1 MRQKQAN
8 SKIYTLFAVLVF
20 VTVFYLPSFG
30 QSFLENAGP
39 VQLRVLTFNIYHG
52 ATMKG
57 DFDLDL
63 IASVIKKLDP
73 DLVALQEVD
82 FKTARAKKLDLVT
95 ELGYRT
101 GMSPLFG
108 KAMNYDGG
116 EYGEGILSKYS
127 FKSTR
132 VHPLHYSEGHEP
144 RAALEVEVELGN
156 GTVISFIGTHLDH
169 VKDPG
174 DRIMQAKQINEL
186 LEKIENPAILAGDL
200 NALPGSDPI
209 QILSRK
215 WALSDAEGLKPTFP
229 SSEPVRKIDYI
240 MFAPAK
246 LWKVIETRVID
257 ERVAS
262 DHSPYFVVLE
272 LLPGE

>member
-1 MRQKQAN
+1 MRQKQAI
-8 SKIYTLFAVLVF
+8 SKFFTFFVALVF
-20 VTVFYLPSFG
+20 VIALCLPSFG
-30 QSFLENAGP
+30 QSSSENSAS

-57 DFDLDL
+57 DFDLEL

-82 FKTARAKKLDLVT
+82 FKTGRARKMDLMT

-132 VHPLHYSEGHEP
+132 VHSLPYSEGHEP
-144 RAALEVEVELGN
+144 RAALEVEIELKD
-156 GTVISFIGTHLDH
+156 GTIISFIGTHLDH

-174 DRIMQAKQINEL
+174 DRIMQAEQINEL
-186 LEKIENPAILAGDL
+186 LEKIENPTILAGDL

-209 QILSRK
+209 QALSEK
-215 WALSDAEGLKPTFP
+215 WTLSDAKGLKPTFP

-246 LWKVIETRVID
+246 SWKVIETRVID
-257 ERVAS
+257 EKVAS
-262 DHSPYFVVLE
+262 DHCPYFVVLE

>member
-1 MRQKQAN
+1 
-8 SKIYTLFAVLVF
+8 
-20 VTVFYLPSFG
+20 
-30 QSFLENAGP
+30 
-39 VQLRVLTFNIYHG
+39 
-52 ATMKG
+52 MKG

-63 IASVIKKLDP
+63 IASVIKNLDP

-82 FKTARAKKLDLVT
+82 FKTGRARNMDLVT

-132 VHPLHYSEGHEP
+132 VHPLQFSDGHEP
-144 RAALEVEVELGN
+144 RAALEVEVELEN
-156 GTVISFIGTHLDH
+156 GSVISFIGTHLDH

-186 LEKIENPAILAGDL
+186 LEKIGHPAILAGDL

-209 QILSRK
+209 QILRK
-215 WALSDAEGLKPTFP
+215 KWTLSDTKDLKPTFP
-229 SSEPVRKIDYI
+229 SSGPIRKIDYI
-240 MFAPAK
+240 MYAPAK
-246 LWKVIETRVID
+246 SWKVIETRVID
-257 ERVAS
+257 EKVAS

-272 LLPGE
+272 LLPGK

>member
-1 MRQKQAN
+1 MIQKQAK
-8 SKIYTLFAVLVF
+8 SKISTLFVALVLVIA
-20 VTVFYLPSFG
+20 LCQPSFG
-30 QSFLENAGP
+30 QSSSENTAS

-57 DFDLDL
+57 DFDIDL
-63 IASVIKKLDP
+63 IASVIKNLDP

-82 FKTARAKKLDLVT
+82 FKTGRARKMDLVT

-132 VHPLHYSEGHEP
+132 IHPLQFSDGHEP
-144 RAALEVEVELGN
+144 RSALEVEVELEN
-156 GTVISFIGTHLDH
+156 GSVISFIGTHLDH

-174 DRIMQAKQINEL
+174 DRIMQVRQINEL
-186 LEKIENPAILAGDL
+186 LEKIENPTILAGDL

-209 QILSRK
+209 QILSKK
-215 WALSDAEGLKPTFP
+215 WTLSDTKDLKPTFP
-229 SSEPVRKIDYI
+229 SSGPIRKIDYI
-240 MFAPAK
+240 MYAPAK
-246 LWKVIETRVID
+246 SWKVIETRVVD
-257 ERVAS
+257 EKVAS
-262 DHSPYFVVLE
+262 DHSPYLVVLE
-272 LLPGE
+272 LLPGK

>member
-1 MRQKQAN
+1 MKHKQAG
-8 SKIYTLFAVLVF
+8 IRYFTFIVALVLLIALN
-20 VTVFYLPSFG
+20 LPAFG
-30 QSFLENAGP
+30 QSFSGNTGS

-63 IASVIKKLDP
+63 IASVIKELDP

-82 FKTARAKKLDLVT
+82 FKTARARKMDLVT

-108 KAMNYDGG
+108 KAMDYDGG

-127 FKSTR
+127 FTSTR
-132 VHPLHYSEGHEP
+132 VHPLQYSEGHEP

-174 DRIMQAKQINEL
+174 DRIMQAKQINAL
-186 LEKIENPAILAGDL
+186 LEKIGHPVILAGDL
-200 NALPGSDPI
+200 NALPGSKPI
-209 QILSRK
+209 KILSEK
-215 WALSDAEGLKPTFP
+215 WALSDYLELKPTYP
-229 SSEPVRKIDYI
+229 SSGPIKKIDYI
-240 MFAPAK
+240 MYSPGKA
-246 LWKVIETRVID
+246 WKVIETRVID
-257 ERVAS
+257 EKVAS
-262 DHSPYFVVLE
+262 DHCPYFVVLE
-272 LLPGE
+272 LNSGE

>member
-1 MRQKQAN
+1 MRQKQAK
-8 SKIYTLFAVLVF
+8 SKISTLIVALVLVIALC
-20 VTVFYLPSFG
+20 LPSFG
-30 QSFLENAGP
+30 QSSSENTAF

-63 IASVIKKLDP
+63 IASVIKNLDP

-82 FKTARAKKLDLVT
+82 FKTGRARNMDLVT

-132 VHPLHYSEGHEP
+132 VHPLQFSEGHEP
-144 RAALEVEVELGN
+144 RAALEVEVELKN
-156 GTVISFIGTHLDH
+156 GSVISFIGTHLDH

-209 QILSRK
+209 QILRK
-215 WALSDAEGLKPTFP
+215 KWTLSDAKGLKPTFP
-229 SSEPVRKIDYI
+229 SSGPTRKIDYI
-240 MFAPAK
+240 MYSPAK
-246 LWKVIETRVID
+246 SWKVVETRVID
-257 ERVAS
+257 EKVAS

-272 LLPGE
+272 LLPGK